1 MNHIIKESERSHII
15 RKTGRFPKECKCK
28 LCKQQCHT
36 PCLGTPSDIL
46 KLMNAGYSDKL
57 SFTDWKA
64 GIVMGCTD
72 HVVTMVQATVNG
84 DWCIFYHDGLCEL
97 HDKGLKPTEGV
108 LSHHS
113 IKIDNWKPKKSISWN
128 VAKTWEDEENKSII
142 EEITSRMLNDF
153 NKSNEETITE
163 V

>member
-46 KLMNAGYSDKL
+46 KLMDAGYSDKL

-72 HVVTMVQATVNG
+72 HVVTMVQATVNKFG
-84 DWCIFYHDGLCEL
+84 ESGVWLYCEFW
-97 HDKGLKPTEGV
+97 HKDKRCDDICECYKFKKP
-108 LSHHS
+108 
-113 IKIDNWKPKKSISWN
+113 IK
-128 VAKTWEDEENKSII
+128 
-142 EEITSRMLNDF
+142 
-153 NKSNEETITE
+153 ETK
-163 V
+163 

>member
-1 MNHIIKESERSHII
+1 MKHIINESERSHII

-153 NKSNEETITE
+153 NKAMEGMK
-163 V
+163 

>member
-1 MNHIIKESERSHII
+1 MNNIIKESERSHII

-97 HDKGLKPTEGV
+97 PEMEHKEYMYIALTLLYTAKRIYVIDGENTSKGVKMEIMYAETYG
-108 LSHHS
+108 
-113 IKIDNWKPKKSISWN
+113 IKRIM
-128 VAKTWEDEENKSII
+128 EI
-142 EEITSRMLNDF
+142 EEP
-153 NKSNEETITE
+153 
-163 V
+163 